1 MPKQNAETMK
11 TLNTQ
16 SASNGQMAK
25 ELELIPLD
33 KTQLVTREDIEN
45 IVAKAEVEPQVDEP
59 VLVEERDEFL
69 SD

>member
-1 MPKQNAETMK
+1 LPKQNAETMK

-45 IVAKAEVEPQVDEP
+45 IVAKAEVEP
-59 VLVEERDEFL
+59 
-69 SD
+69 